1 MHRHGEHARQARHAG
16 QGHRHDHGAETS
28 ERRLLWAM
36 ALTAAIL
43 LAETAGGLLAGSLAL
58 LADAAHMLTDLGALV
73 LAHAGIRLGR
83 RPADPKRSF
92 GYRRLE
98 VLVAFA
104 NGVILMAL
112 TLWIVIE
119 AAQRLY
125 QPVQVLSGWMLAVA
139 GLGLAANL
147 GAYGLLRGGARE
159 SIGIAGAM
167 AHVLGDLLGSIAAIL
182 AAAVILA
189 TGWTPIDPL
198 LSLAVSAL
206 ILRSAW
212 DLLRRSGHILLEGT
226 PEDVDPAEVARAA
239 SRIDGVRTAHH
250 VHVWS
255 LTSGRRIATLHLKL
269 EDGAAPGAAMAAVRT
284 MLHEGFAIE
293 HSTIELD
300 IGEPDRAGCA
310 QDAPERP
317 A

>member
-1 MHRHGEHARQARHAG
+1 MHRHGEHAGQARHAG
-16 QGHRHDHGAETS
+16 HGLRHDHGAETS

-98 VLVAFA
+98 VLAAFA

-125 QPVQVLSGWMLAVA
+125 QPVQVLGGWMLAVA

-147 GAYGLLRGGARE
+147 GAYALLRSGARE

-300 IGEPDRAGCA
+300 IGEPDRTGCA
-310 QDAPERP
+310 QDVPERP
-317 A
+317 V

>member
-182 AAAVILA
+182 AATVILA

>member
-98 VLVAFA
+98 VLAAFA

-125 QPVQVLSGWMLAVA
+125 QPVQVLGGWMLAVA

-147 GAYGLLRGGARE
+147 GAYALLRSGARE

-310 QDAPERP
+310 QDVPERP

>member
-1 MHRHGEHARQARHAG
+1 MHRQGEHARGARDAG
-16 QGHRHDHGAETS
+16 HGHRHDHATETS

-43 LAETAGGLLAGSLAL
+43 LAETAGGLVAGSLAL

-98 VLVAFA
+98 VLAAFA

-125 QPVQVLSGWMLAVA
+125 QPAPVLGGWMLGVA
-139 GLGLAANL
+139 ALGLAANL
-147 GAYGLLRGGARE
+147 GAYALLRGGARE

-182 AAAVILA
+182 AATVILA

-198 LSLAVSAL
+198 LSLAVCTL

-239 SRIDGVRTAHH
+239 SLIDGVKAAHH